1 METNNTEKKDIKVVK
16 LNNFISFELLRKM
29 KEKEP
34 NTKFILPNGKEAVLN
49 DKKEQQKP
57 SKFFC
62 GCFFCD
68 FLDSANCF

>member
-49 DKKEQQKP
+49 DKKEQ
-57 SKFFC
+57 
-62 GCFFCD
+62 
-68 FLDSANCF
+68 